1 MILQLNEPK
10 VTYLITTPY
19 RTRTTRIE
27 WQALNKEEITEDQA
41 ITLQAKHGYHYCAY
55 DFFKF
60 KCEKTDQG
68 YKATWQSYA
77 NAD

>member
-1 MILQLNEPK
+1 MMSLIEPK
-10 VTYLITTPY
+10 VTYLITSPY
-19 RTRTTRIE
+19 RTRSTRIE
-27 WQALNKEEITEDQA
+27 WQCIYTEEITEEMA
-41 ITLQAKHGYHYCAY
+41 ITLQAKRGYHYCAY

-60 KCEKTDQG
+60 KCEQTDQG